1 MQMEEVHGMDIKNL
15 IQFGKKNVIVRR
27 DEENPFA
34 MMQREMNR
42 VFDSFM
48 RNWDVDALPAVNS
61 SFSPHLDVTEDAKAF
76 TVTAELPGM
85 SDKDIDLSMTGD
97 TLTIRGE
104 KKEEKEEKGKN
115 YFYSER
121 SYGSFSRS
129 IPMPRQIDA
138 AKVAATFKKGVL
150 TITLPKTAAAMEEL
164 KRISVK
170 TE

>member
-1 MQMEEVHGMDIKNL
+1 MDIKNL
-15 IQFGKKNVIVRR
+15 IPFGKKNVAVRR
-27 DEENPFA
+27 EDDNPFA

-42 VFDSFM
+42 IFDSFT
-48 RNWDVDALPAVNS
+48 RNWGEDAFPAAFG
-61 SFSPHLDVTEDAKAF
+61 SFTPRMDMTEDAKAF

-85 SDKDIDLSMTGD
+85 SDKDIDLSLSGD

-104 KKEEKEEKGKN
+104 KKEEKEENGKN

-138 AKVAATFKKGVL
+138 AKVAASFKKGVL
-150 TITLPKTAAAMEEL
+150 TITLPKAAAAMEEL